1 MRNLQQLHSPRYIL
15 LYVLCCLCTY
25 SSFTKVHAWTPS
37 VSAKTTSTNVQVVL
51 FGVGDLRVD
60 DHVGLWNAIQT
71 TREEIVNGNAQRS
84 FILPLFVGQTQM
96 LQNIPGMKAHTYDT
110 CHLVSE
116 AMQQLQESLQQDL
129 NLNLSYVSCDTNDTN
144 ATSRK
149 KSSFLSVIQ
158 ETVGKALSKR
168 ADDSNETPNICIH
181 VCDLGPADNSI
192 QYGPY
197 PHLLSEMEQTTTNDN
212 VTIRPWKASLRE
224 IPIDD
229 IRTIPNDYPSYQA
242 QYASVPC
249 EAPLDVVP
257 ASSGSSSSYT
267 CLSTST
273 TIPNAEELMEQVGV
287 DASSSANSRNTG
299 LYATHWGGL
308 AYDSVGCRFALNQVR
323 SYVQDYQQDDTAW
336 FFSPK
341 RAIARANP
349 NSLEHAAMEWQLQC
363 SNSYSNRESDINS
376 GKPLN
381 WLPGESIIRFLS
393 APMFLGTV
401 SPRRIHSLTA
411 SNEQP
416 WSAIFKNETPL
427 QSMILAREWH
437 VQLATQHL
445 RQEPSAKYWRYHGF
459 LCRYFQT
466 DLTNNPPLHSKQS
479 PKEALLWVHGF
490 GASGAQWKGTVEALK
505 KQNPQQHT
513 AHTAFCPDLLGFGH
527 SEKPALSYTGYL
539 WESQML
545 AFVKEIMEHDTYTVG
560 GNSIGGYTALS
571 LAASD
576 MACSTNPLSASGA
589 PGTKSCTG
597 LILLNSAGP
606 VMTKEEI
613 MAGDKTKLSVAQQT
627 QQQLLPPCS
636 PPPRWVGR
644 AFGNILLQ
652 YLRPRI
658 QSICVNLYPTNP
670 SAVSSDLCEN
680 IRRDSLDPGAIY
692 VMMAGAKLPLPRT
705 ANELLQADAGAG
717 DTQSPESSFANRP
730 VLIAQGVLDPLND
743 AQDRMERFAALRAG
757 VTAVPIQAGH
767 CPHDEVPEIVA
778 DEVSKWLRATQ
789 ATRAAL
795 FDASVTR
802 PLKTSL

>member
-1 MRNLQQLHSPRYIL
+1 M
-15 LYVLCCLCTY
+15 YVLCFLCTY
-25 SSFTKVHAWTPS
+25 SSVTIVHAWTPS
-37 VSAKTTSTNVQVVL
+37 LSAKTTSTNVQVVL

-60 DHVGLWNAIQT
+60 DHVGLWNALQA
-71 TREEIVNGNAQRS
+71 TREETVNGNAPRS
-84 FILPLFVGQTQM
+84 FVLPMFVGKTQM

-110 CHLVSE
+110 CHLLTE
-116 AMQQLQESLQQDL
+116 ALQQLQESLQQDFKL
-129 NLNLSYVSCDTNDTN
+129 DLSYVSCQGDGTTL
-144 ATSRK
+144 ASSK
-149 KSSFLSVIQ
+149 KSSILSVIQ
-158 ETVGKALSKR
+158 ETVRDALSKLKDS
-168 ADDSNETPNICIH
+168 DDSTDASHISIH

-197 PHLLSEMEQTTTNDN
+197 AHLLSEIKQTTLDEKI
-212 VTIRPWKASLRE
+212 TIRPWKALLRD

-229 IRTIPNDYPSYQA
+229 IDTIPNDYPSYQA
-242 QYASVPC
+242 QYASVAY
-249 EAPLDVVP
+249 EAPLDVIQ
-257 ASSGSSSSYT
+257 AASGSSSSYMP
-267 CLSTST
+267 LFTST
-273 TIPNAEELMEQVGV
+273 TLPTGKDLMEQIGY
-287 DASSSANSRNTG
+287 DASSSAANRNTG

-308 AYDSVGCRFALNQVR
+308 PYETVGCRLALDQVR
-323 SYVQDYQQDDTAW
+323 SYVQDCQQDDALW
-336 FFSPK
+336 FSSPK
-341 RAIARANP
+341 RAVAQANP
-349 NSLEHAAMEWQLQC
+349 NSLEHAAMQWQLQS
-363 SNSYSNRESDINS
+363 SNSDSKKETGNNS

-401 SPRRIHSLTA
+401 SSRRIHALSVT
-411 SNEQP
+411 NDQP
-416 WSAIFKNETPL
+416 WSAIFKKETPL
-427 QSMILAREWH
+427 QSMVLAREWH

-445 RQEPSAKYWRYHGF
+445 HEEPSANYWRYHGF

-466 DLTNNPPLHSKQS
+466 DLTNNPNSSPKQS

-490 GASGAQWKGTVEALK
+490 GASGVQWKGTVEALQ
-505 KQNPQQHT
+505 KQYPQQHT

-545 AFVKEIMEHDTYTVG
+545 AFVKEIMQHDTYTVG

-576 MACSTNPLSASGA
+576 MACSSNPLSASGA
-589 PGTKSCTG
+589 LGTKSCTG

-606 VMTKEEI
+606 VRTKEEI
-613 MAGDKTKLSVAQQT
+613 MADDKTKLSVAQQT

-658 QSICVNLYPTNP
+658 ESICVNLYPTNP
-670 SAVSSDLCEN
+670 SAVNSDLCEN

-705 ANELLQADAGAG
+705 ANELLQAVAGAG
-717 DTQSPESSFANRP
+717 ATQSPEATFANRP

-743 AQDRMERFAALRAG
+743 AKDRMERFAALRAG

-789 ATRAAL
+789 STRAAL
-795 FDASVTR
+795 YDASIPR

>member
-1 MRNLQQLHSPRYIL
+1 
-15 LYVLCCLCTY
+15 
-25 SSFTKVHAWTPS
+25 
-37 VSAKTTSTNVQVVL
+37 
-51 FGVGDLRVD
+51 
-60 DHVGLWNAIQT
+60 
-71 TREEIVNGNAQRS
+71 
-84 FILPLFVGQTQM
+84 M

-110 CHLVSE
+110 CHLLVE
-116 AMQQLQESLQQDL
+116 ALQQLQESLQQDL
-129 NLNLSYVSCDTNDTN
+129 KLNLSYVSCHADDTT
-144 ATSRK
+144 AASSK
-149 KSSFLSVIQ
+149 KSSILSVIP
-158 ETVGKALSKR
+158 ETVREALSKVHEDDDG
-168 ADDSNETPNICIH
+168 ADADAPHICIH

-192 QYGPY
+192 HYGPY
-197 PHLLSEMEQTTTNDN
+197 AYLMSEMKQAAPDDK

-229 IRTIPNDYPSYQA
+229 IKTIPNDYPSYQA

-249 EAPLDVVP
+249 EVPLDVIQTIK
-257 ASSGSSSSYT
+257 SSGSSSFNT
-267 CLSTST
+267 CLSAST
-273 TIPNAEELMEQVGV
+273 TLPTAKELMGKMGV
-287 DASSSANSRNTG
+287 DASSSAASRNTG

-308 AYDSVGCRFALNQVR
+308 PYETVGCRLALDQVR
-323 SYVQDYQQDDTAW
+323 SYVQDCQQDDALW

-341 RAIARANP
+341 RAVAQANS
-349 NSLEHAAMEWQLQC
+349 NSLEHAAMQWQLQTSKSD
-363 SNSYSNRESDINS
+363 SNQESGLHS

-401 SPRRIHSLTA
+401 SLRRIHSLST
-411 SNEQP
+411 SIEQP
-416 WSAIFKNETPL
+416 WSAIFKKETPL
-427 QSMILAREWH
+427 QSMVLAREWH

-445 RQEPSAKYWRYHGF
+445 RQDPSAKYWRYHGF

-466 DLTNNPPLHSKQS
+466 DFTSNPTSSSKQS
-479 PKEALLWVHGF
+479 PKEAILWVHGF
-490 GASGAQWKGTVEALK
+490 GASGAQWKGTVEALQ
-505 KQNPQQHT
+505 KQEPQQHT

-545 AFVKEIMEHDTYTVG
+545 EFVKEIMQHDTYTVG

-576 MACSTNPLSASGA
+576 MACSSNPLSASGA

-597 LILLNSAGP
+597 LILLNTAGP

-613 MAGDKTKLSVAQQT
+613 TAGDKEKYSVAQQT

-644 AFGNILLQ
+644 AFGSVLLQ

-670 SAVSSDLCEN
+670 SAVNSDLCEN

-705 ANELLQADAGAG
+705 ANELLQADVGAG
-717 DTQSPESSFANRP
+717 DTQSPEATFANRP

-743 AQDRMERFAALRAG
+743 AKDRMERFAALRAG

-789 ATRAAL
+789 PTRAAL
-795 FDASVTR
+795 YDASISR
-802 PLKTSL
+802 LLKSSL